1 MSKSERVEVSY
12 SAPFLKRL
20 KGLAKR
26 YRHIQEDI
34 QPIIEALQ
42 SGDFLGDQIPG
53 TGYAVFKVRAQNS
66 DIPTG
71 KSGGYRIIY
80 QISIPQIVLML
91 LIYAK
96 TEQSDVTVE
105 EIIEAIKQGES

>member
-1 MSKSERVEVSY
+1 MSKSERIEVSY

-26 YRHIQEDI
+26 YRHIQQDI
-34 QPIIEALQ
+34 QPIIETLQ
-42 SGDFLGDQIPG
+42 SGNFLGDQIPG

-80 QISIPQIVLML
+80 QVLLPQMVLML

-96 TEQSDVTVE
+96 TEQTDVNVE
-105 EIIEAIKQGES
+105 EITEAIKKGES